1 MFPLARSL
9 LVLGV
14 ALCIPL
20 AVHAQPKADAGSGPT
35 KGAASTNDAGSGP
48 TPGAKPNTGA
58 GDSTGVTTGP
68 NSTGSSQSTSSTSD
82 KKQ

>member
-1 MFPLARSL
+1 MFPSARSL
-9 LVLGV
+9 LVLAI
-14 ALCIPL
+14 ALCVPL
-20 AVHAQPKADAGSGPT
+20 TVHAQPKADAGNGPT
-35 KGAASTNDAGSGP
+35 KSTNDAGSGP

-68 NSTGSSQSTSSTSD
+68 NSAGGSQSTTSTSD